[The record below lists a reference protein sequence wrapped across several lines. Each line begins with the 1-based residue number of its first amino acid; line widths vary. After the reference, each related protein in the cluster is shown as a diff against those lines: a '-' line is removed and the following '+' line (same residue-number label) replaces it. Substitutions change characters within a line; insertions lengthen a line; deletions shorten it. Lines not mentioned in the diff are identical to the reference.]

1 MPAYCGLNVELV
13 HGMHEDELDLG
24 AIVPGG
30 HGVQEPAED
39 ADEYPEGQTMHD
51 VAGDDAN
58 DPGAS
63 IKNWGLV
70 IAIWRCKKIRGIGT
84 NQCMLTCM
92 ASNARG
98 SIVI

>member
-1 MPAYCGLNVELV
+1 
-13 HGMHEDELDLG
+13 MHEDELDLG

-70 IAIWRCKKIRGIGT
+70 I